1 MCFIRG
7 LAGYSP
13 CRLLVCAVV
22 QSRCPDALLSQLD
35 LLLSPPGESAR
46 DLKAA
51 RERAKAAAKKR
62 KARRKA
68 EAKAADKVGSKE
80 GQSTA
85 AGNEKGE
92 EDSWEDDDVEAAPEV
107 RPKAG

>member
-1 MCFIRG
+1 MRG
-7 LAGYSP
+7 LAGTISD
-13 CRLLVCAVV
+13 CSLLACV
-22 QSRCPDALLSQLD
+22 QLAIDLTSNLLQLD
-35 LLLSPPGESAR
+35 QLLSPPGESAR
-46 DLKAA
+46 DIKVA

-85 AGNEKGE
+85 EGNEEGE
-92 EDSWEDDDVEAAPEV
+92 EDTWEGDDVEAAPEV